1 VRGCQPAGD
10 HILFDLQDA
19 EGFWRPVPGSGSSC
33 WFQAEFMA
41 AEMMMDLFAGLPRLA
56 PDGSINDDLE
66 LAVWLFPDHGPVRG
80 RKCLG
85 CARAGGTTMQ
95 ESTASTRT
103 KACAPLQRRP
113 QNATLVVS
121 LQMDIINDDLSWWS
135 GFFPFLTFRG
145 AERLAGGAQ
154 WAATPPVPPE
164 TLWSGGHSPPVKPSR
179 RPRPWRFH

>member
-1 VRGCQPAGD
+1 M
-10 HILFDLQDA
+10 FDLQDA

-113 QNATLVVS
+113 QCPLGQRTSSSKSHPSVS
-121 LQMDIINDDLSWWS
+121 FEHPRCMY
-135 GFFPFLTFRG
+135 
-145 AERLAGGAQ
+145 
-154 WAATPPVPPE
+154 TPTALP
-164 TLWSGGHSPPVKPSR
+164 
-179 RPRPWRFH
+179 